1 MYSSENIIWIKNIK
15 KKDGDN
21 WAYNN
26 PDDVK
31 CGANFRLHWPSSK
44 PGSARTPRVGDI
56 ILLFQ
61 KPKMVDG
68 KRNYKVRM
76 THLVTPVTNDAAE
89 DENNPDHKWY
99 REVKLIAKADP
110 IWSIP
115 NPGYYNFFKPNRGLT
130 NPIINLVNDIG
141 LTEEEVKEDIWRL
154 FSEHFCPDI
163 ADELFV
169 PSAPI
174 GIFGELEGDKI
185 VREHIRQELKRRNSK
200 IVQIA
205 KSEALKKNN
214 GRLKC
219 ECCDFDFF
227 DIYKEL
233 GSEFIECH
241 HKIHISTG
249 ERITRIEDLAMV
261 CSNCHRMLHRRL
273 NDGNYHTVESLRNLI
288 KQL

>member
-31 CGANFRLHWPSSK
+31 CGSTFYLHWPSSK
-44 PGSARTPRVGDI
+44 RGSAKVPKVGDI

-68 KRNYKVRM
+68 KKNYKVRM
-76 THLVTPVTNDAAE
+76 THLVTPVTNSEAE
-89 DENNPDHKWY
+89 DKNNPDHKWY

-163 ADELFV
+163 VDELFAA
-169 PSAPI
+169 SDPI

-185 VREHIRQELKRRNSK
+185 IREHIRQELKRRNSK

-214 GRLKC
+214 GRLRC

-227 DIYKEL
+227 ETYKNL
-233 GSEFIECH
+233 GHEFIECH
-241 HKIHISTG
+241 HKIHLSTG

-273 NDGNYHTVESLRNLI
+273 EDNSYHSIESLRDLI
-288 KQL
+288 K